1 MGVWRLRLISKFSG
15 EKPLRYGVEDGFIV
29 GHLQM
34 RYDDRNNNCVNEH
47 LILTMAFAI
56 FTIVWGLITIGK
68 YYSLHSYVF
77 DLGYVMERLWQP
89 YHSGLSDFYLYIFF
103 SSAFQFIMSPLSFFD
118 NYRLL
123 LLVQVFAIGVSCF
136 PIFGIAR
143 KLTND
148 GLIALLASI
157 GFLIYFPSSGILWFD
172 VHLQAFFIPLF
183 IYGYYFYLNERYTIA
198 STLFILS
205 GTVRFPYAIFPITFS
220 LFELID
226 SRLMQEGKFSDRKRI
241 RYNVLTLLSSTIFLF
256 GGIYFD
262 LILPQPPLIAHS
274 NLDVVNRL
282 AQVILTAMVIFGPLL
297 FLSLVKLR
305 WFSMSLPFLALGVYS
320 NSPYFVFPAVIQYQY
335 TAMIVPTAFIGFL
348 EGISLKGNWNMNS
361 HRLTNKF
368 GFRLKRKI
376 YSRFAP
382 ILFLKK
388 RQLMTIVVIFISIGS
403 VFYQPYSPLNALSD
417 ANYHFADSVNFN
429 ASNYNTLTALIKLI
443 PKNDPYVIFQNDMP
457 EMLPRPGVG
466 PRSFLF
472 STFLSSN
479 ITTGDVLNNTFPFLP
494 YVNNRSNTTFT
505 KIDYLLAYTQSSQYY
520 LKFAPGES
528 TLYQILSL
536 MLNSGKYGILA
547 EASGFILVKR
557 DYQGA
562 PKIYTPLTLGRHF
575 DPTSPNG
582 AATFHDLS
590 APQASSTFVTLVP
603 GNYTVTYYISISNN
617 SNLSIIHGGLGY
629 NLGAEVSQ
637 TFNVN
642 GSFFK
647 KINVETTVTFNVS
660 VPNEETYTVFIISGT
675 NFVGNLTVY
684 KVQIAQ
690 TSF

>member
-1 MGVWRLRLISKFSG
+1 MWRPRLVGKFACERRLRYKAK
-15 EKPLRYGVEDGFIV
+15 EGFIV
-29 GHLQM
+29 SILQT
-34 RYDDRNNNCVNEH
+34 RYDDRNNNCANEH
-47 LILTMAFAI
+47 LILALAFAI

-118 NYRLL
+118 NYQLL

-157 GFLIYFPSSGILWFD
+157 GFLTYFPSSGILWFD
-172 VHLQAFFIPLF
+172 VHFQAFFIPLF
-183 IYGYYFYLNERYTIA
+183 IYGYYFYLNERYIIA

-205 GTVRFPYAIFPITFS
+205 GTVRFPYAVFPIIFS

-226 SRLMQEGKFSDRKRI
+226 SWLMRIGKFSDRKCI
-241 RYNVLTLLSSTIFLF
+241 RFNVLTLLTSTILLF

-262 LILPQPPLIAHS
+262 LILPQPPLIVHS
-274 NLDVVNRL
+274 NLNVANRL
-282 AQVILTAMVIFGPLL
+282 PQVILTAMAIFGPLL
-297 FLSLVKLR
+297 FLSVVKLK
-305 WFSMSLPFLALGVYS
+305 WFSMSLPFLALGIYS
-320 NSPYFVFPAVIQYQY
+320 TSPYFVFPDVIQYQY
-335 TAMIVPTAFIGFL
+335 TAMIVPTAFIGAL
-348 EGISLKGNWNMNS
+348 EAISFKGNWNRNLNQ
-361 HRLTNKF
+361 LTNTF
-368 GFRLKRKI
+368 RLRLKRKI
-376 YSRFAP
+376 YFRFVR

-388 RQLMTIVVIFISIGS
+388 RQLMTIAVISISVGS
-403 VFYQPYSPLNALSD
+403 VFYQPYSPLNVLSD
-417 ANYHFADSVNFN
+417 ANYHFGDSVNFN
-429 ASNYNTLTALIKLI
+429 TSNYNTLIALIKLI

-472 STFLSSN
+472 STFLSAN
-479 ITTGDVLNNTFPFLP
+479 ITMGDVLNNTFPFLP
-494 YVNNRSNTTFT
+494 FVNSRSNTTFT

-520 LKFAPGES
+520 LKFAPEES

-536 MLNSGKYGILA
+536 MINSGKYGILA

-557 DYQGA
+557 DYQGM
-562 PKIYTPLTLGRHF
+562 PKIYSPLTLERHF
-575 DPTSPNG
+575 NPNSPNG
-582 AATFHDLS
+582 ATTFHDLS
-590 APQASSTFVTLVP
+590 APHSSSTFVTLVP

-637 TFNVN
+637 TFNVR

-647 KINVETTVTFNVS
+647 KVNVQTTVTFNVS
-660 VPNEETYTVFIISGT
+660 VPNEETYTVFIIAGT
-675 NFVGNLTVY
+675 NFVGNITVY